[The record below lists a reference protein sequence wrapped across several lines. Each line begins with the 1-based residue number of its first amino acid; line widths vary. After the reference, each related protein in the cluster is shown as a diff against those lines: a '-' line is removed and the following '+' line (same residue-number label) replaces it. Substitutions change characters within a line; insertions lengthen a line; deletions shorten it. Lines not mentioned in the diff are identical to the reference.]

1 MSFKIACLCIIF
13 LNKYLKIDATDKLS
27 VRQDSE
33 PEQILIN
40 DRLSQNLSEQK
51 QLSNKLYL
59 YFSYGLKRCY
69 FLIYF
74 AAHEKK

>member
-1 MSFKIACLCIIF
+1 MSFKIACKSIIF

-40 DRLSQNLSEQK
+40 DRLS
-51 QLSNKLYL
+51 
-59 YFSYGLKRCY
+59 
-69 FLIYF
+69 
-74 AAHEKK
+74 

>member
-13 LNKYLKIDATDKLS
+13 PNKYLKIDATDKLS

-40 DRLSQNLSEQK
+40 DRLS
-51 QLSNKLYL
+51 
-59 YFSYGLKRCY
+59 
-69 FLIYF
+69 
-74 AAHEKK
+74 

>member
-13 LNKYLKIDATDKLS
+13 LNRYLKMYASDKLS

-40 DRLSQNLSEQK
+40 DRLS
-51 QLSNKLYL
+51 
-59 YFSYGLKRCY
+59 
-69 FLIYF
+69 
-74 AAHEKK
+74 